1 MSIPAQERPTAS
13 KESSGVKGI
22 LRNMFETL
30 SEKLQRVF
38 KNLRGEGRLSEQ
50 HIEEA
55 LKEIRIAL
63 LEADVNFKVVKQ
75 FTEAVKSKALGQE
88 VLQSLSPGQ
97 QVVKIVHDELI
108 EVLGAQ
114 NIRVNFASQPPTII
128 MLVGLQGSGKTTS
141 SGKLAKWLEKN
152 GHRPLLVSVDV
163 YRPAARDQ
171 LKVIAQD
178 IGVKLWEGSLN
189 DKPLQLCQDAIK
201 EARNTAHDVV
211 IIDTA
216 GRLHID
222 AELMKELHEIRD
234 AISPHEILFVADAML
249 GQDAVRSAQQFH
261 EQLGF
266 NGFILT
272 KMDGDARGGAALSIR
287 QVTGQPVKFIG
298 TGEKYDALEL
308 FHPDRLVSRILGMGD
323 ILSLIERA
331 EEVVDKKK
339 AAELQQKLLGDGFT
353 LEDFRDQLKQIRK
366 MGALDQILGM
376 LPSTG
381 IFKDLQKVKV
391 DEKEL
396 IRVEAII
403 NSMTPKERRNHQ
415 IINGS
420 RRKRIAKGSG
430 TTVQQVNQLLKQY
443 AQTRKMMKGM
453 KNSFFG
459 RKMKGMKMPQM
470 PF

>member
-1 MSIPAQERPTAS
+1 
-13 KESSGVKGI
+13 
-22 LRNMFETL
+22 MFETL

-38 KNLRGEGRLSEQ
+38 KNLRGEGRLTEQ
-50 HIEEA
+50 HLDEA
-55 LKEIRIAL
+55 LKEIRLAL

-88 VLQSLSPGQ
+88 VMQALSPGQ
-97 QVVKIVHDELI
+97 QVIKIVRDELV
-108 EVLGAQ
+108 EMLGGEHVR
-114 NIRVNFASQPPTII
+114 INFSSQPPTVI

-152 GHRPLLVSVDV
+152 GHRPILVSVDV

-171 LKVIAQD
+171 LKVIAKD
-178 IGVKLWEGSLN
+178 IGAKLWEGNPN
-189 DKPLQLCQDAIK
+189 DKPLELCQGAMR

-211 IIDTA
+211 VVDTA

-222 AELMKELHEIRD
+222 EALMKELREIRETLH
-234 AISPHEILFVADAML
+234 PHEILFVADAML
-249 GQDAVRSAQQFH
+249 GQDAVKSAQQFH
-261 EQLGF
+261 EQLSF

-272 KMDGDARGGAALSIR
+272 KMDGDARGGAALSIK
-287 QVTGQPVKFIG
+287 QVTGQPVKFVG

-308 FHPDRLVSRILGMGD
+308 FHPDRLVSRIMGMGD
-323 ILSLIERA
+323 ILSLIEKA
-331 EEVVDKKK
+331 EEVVDKKT
-339 AAELQQKLLGDGFT
+339 AAELSEKMLTDSFT

-366 MGALDQILGM
+366 MGSLDQILAM
-376 LPSTG
+376 LPSMG
-381 IFKDLQKVKV
+381 PLKEMQKAKV

-396 IRVEAII
+396 VRVQAII
-403 NSMTPKERRNHQ
+403 DSMTPKERRNDK

-420 RRKRIAKGSG
+420 RRKRIARGSG
-430 TTVQQVNQLLKQY
+430 TSVQQVNQLLKQY

-459 RKMKGMKMPQM
+459 KRMMKGMKLPQM

>member
-1 MSIPAQERPTAS
+1 
-13 KESSGVKGI
+13 
-22 LRNMFETL
+22 MFETL

-38 KNLRGEGRLSEQ
+38 KNLRGEGRLTEL

-75 FTEAVKSKALGQE
+75 FTDTVRTKALGQE

-97 QVVKIVHDELI
+97 QVVKIVRDELVEI
-108 EVLGAQ
+108 LGGE
-114 NIRVNFASQPPTII
+114 NVRVNFTSQPPTVI

-141 SGKLAKWLEKN
+141 SGKLAKWLVKN
-152 GHRPLLVSVDV
+152 GHRPMLVSVDV

-171 LKVIAQD
+171 LKVIAKD
-178 IGVKLWEGSLN
+178 INVKLWEGN
-189 DKPLQLCQDAIK
+189 PGEKPLELCQGALR
-201 EARNTAHDVV
+201 EARNTAHDVL

-222 AELMKELHEIRD
+222 EALMKELTQIKELLH
-234 AISPHEILFVADAML
+234 PHEILFVADAML
-249 GQDAVRSAQQFH
+249 GQDAVKSAHQFH
-261 EQLGF
+261 QQLGF

-272 KMDGDARGGAALSIR
+272 KMDGDARGGAALSIK
-287 QVTGQPVKFIG
+287 QVTGQPVKFVG

-308 FHPDRLVSRILGMGD
+308 FHPDRLVSRIMGMGD
-323 ILSLIERA
+323 IMSLIEKA
-331 EEVVDKKK
+331 EEIVDKKK
-339 AAELQQKLLGDGFT
+339 AAELQEKMLSDAFT
-353 LEDFRDQLKQIRK
+353 LEDFRDQLKQVRK
-366 MGALDQILGM
+366 LGSLDQILSM
-376 LPSTG
+376 LPSVG
-381 IFKDLQKVKV
+381 PFKDMSKVKV

-396 IRVEAII
+396 LRVEAII
-403 NSMTPKERRNHQ
+403 NSMTPKERRNDK

-430 TTVQQVNQLLKQY
+430 TSVQQVNQLLKQY

-459 RKMKGMKMPQM
+459 KRLKGMKLPEMPM
-470 PF
+470 

>member
-1 MSIPAQERPTAS
+1 
-13 KESSGVKGI
+13 
-22 LRNMFETL
+22 MFETL
-30 SEKLQRVF
+30 SDKLQRVF

-55 LKEIRIAL
+55 LKEIRMAL

-75 FTEAVKSKALGQE
+75 FTDTVRTKAVGAE

-97 QVVKIVHDELI
+97 QVVKIVRDELVEI
-108 EVLGAQ
+108 LGGT
-114 NIRVNFASQPPTII
+114 NVRINFASQPPTVI

-141 SGKLAKWLEKN
+141 SGKLAKWLEKG
-152 GHRPLLVSVDV
+152 GHRPMLVSVDV
-163 YRPAARDQ
+163 YRPAAREQ
-171 LKVIAQD
+171 LKVIAKD
-178 IGVKLWEGSLN
+178 IGVKLWEGN
-189 DKPLQLCQDAIK
+189 PTDKPLQLCQDAVR
-201 EARNTAHDVV
+201 EAHNTAHDVV

-222 AELMKELHEIRD
+222 EALMKELHELKD
-234 AISPHEILFVADAML
+234 VMHPNEILFVADAML
-249 GQDAVRSAQQFH
+249 GQDAVKSAQQFH

-272 KMDGDARGGAALSIR
+272 KMDGDARGGAALSIK
-287 QVTGQPVKFIG
+287 QVTGQPVKFVG

-308 FHPDRLVSRILGMGD
+308 FHPDRLVSRIMGMGD
-323 ILSLIERA
+323 ILSLIEKA
-331 EEVVDKKK
+331 EEVVDKKQ
-339 AAELQQKLLGDGFT
+339 AVELQKKMLSDGFT

-366 MGALDQILGM
+366 LGSLDQILGM
-376 LPSTG
+376 LPSIG
-381 IFKDLQKVKV
+381 PFKDIQKAKV

-396 IRVEAII
+396 VRVEAII

-415 IINGS
+415 LINGS

-430 TTVQQVNQLLKQY
+430 TSVQQVNQLLKQY

-459 RKMKGMKMPQM
+459 RRLKGMKLPEM

>member
-1 MSIPAQERPTAS
+1 
-13 KESSGVKGI
+13 
-22 LRNMFETL
+22 MFETL

-38 KNLRGEGRLSEQ
+38 KNLRGEGRLTEE
-50 HIEEA
+50 HIDEA

-75 FTEAVKSKALGQE
+75 FTDTVKAKALGQE

-97 QVVKIVHDELI
+97 QVVKIVRDELVEI
-108 EVLGAQ
+108 LGGE
-114 NIRVNFASQPPTII
+114 NVRVNFSSQPPTVI

-141 SGKLAKWLEKN
+141 SGKLAKWLVKN
-152 GHRPLLVSVDV
+152 GHRPMLVSVDV

-178 IGVKLWEGSLN
+178 INVKLWEGN
-189 DKPLQLCQDAIK
+189 PGEKPLELCQGALR

-211 IIDTA
+211 VIDTA

-222 AELMKELHEIRD
+222 EALMKELTQIKETIR
-234 AISPHEILFVADAML
+234 PNEVLFVADAML
-249 GQDAVRSAQQFH
+249 GQDAVKSAQEFH
-261 EQLGF
+261 QKLGF

-272 KMDGDARGGAALSIR
+272 KMDGDARGGAALSIK
-287 QVTGQPVKFIG
+287 QVTGQPVKFVG
-298 TGEKYDALEL
+298 TGEKYDAIEL
-308 FHPDRLVSRILGMGD
+308 FHPDRLVSRIMGMGD
-323 ILSLIERA
+323 ILSLIEKA

-339 AAELQQKLLGDGFT
+339 AAELQEKLLSDGFT
-353 LEDFRDQLKQIRK
+353 LDDFRDQLKQIRK
-366 MGALDQILGM
+366 IGALDQILAM
-376 LPSTG
+376 LPSIG
-381 IFKDLQKVKV
+381 PFKDLQKTKV

-396 IRVEAII
+396 VRVEAII

-430 TTVQQVNQLLKQY
+430 TSVQEVNQLLKQY

-453 KNSFFG
+453 KNSLFG
-459 RKMKGMKMPQM
+459 KRLKGMKLPEM

>member
-1 MSIPAQERPTAS
+1 
-13 KESSGVKGI
+13 
-22 LRNMFETL
+22 MFETL

-38 KNLRGEGRLSEQ
+38 KNLRGEGRLTEL

-75 FTEAVKSKALGQE
+75 FTDAVKVKAVGQE

-97 QVVKIVHDELI
+97 QVVKIVRDELVEI
-108 EVLGAQ
+108 LGGE
-114 NIRVNFASQPPTII
+114 NVRVNFASQPPTVV

-141 SGKLAKWLEKN
+141 SGKLARWMGKN
-152 GHRPLLVSVDV
+152 GHRPMLVSVDV

-171 LKVIAQD
+171 LKVIAKD
-178 IGVKLWEGSLN
+178 IGVKTWEGNPGDS
-189 DKPLQLCQDAIK
+189 PLKLCQDALR
-201 EARNTAHDVV
+201 EARNTAHDVL

-222 AELMKELHEIRD
+222 ETLMKELGEIKD
-234 AISPHEILFVADAML
+234 NVKPHEILFVADAML
-249 GQDAVRSAQQFH
+249 GQDAVKSAQQFH
-261 EQLGF
+261 QQLGF

-272 KMDGDARGGAALSIR
+272 KMDGDARGGAALSIK
-287 QVTGQPVKFIG
+287 QVTGQPVKFVG

-308 FHPDRLVSRILGMGD
+308 FHPDRLVSRIIGMGD
-323 ILSLIERA
+323 IMSLIEKA
-331 EEVVDKKK
+331 EEAID
-339 AAELQQKLLGDGFT
+339 QKTAMESLEKIRTDTFT
-353 LEDFRDQLKQIRK
+353 LEDFRDQLRQIRK
-366 MGALDQILGM
+366 LGALDQILGM
-376 LPSTG
+376 LPSIG
-381 IFKDLQKVKV
+381 PFKDLQKAKV
-391 DEKEL
+391 DEGEL
-396 IRVEAII
+396 TRIEAII

-420 RRKRIAKGSG
+420 RRKRIARGSG
-430 TTVQQVNQLLKQY
+430 TSVQDVNQLLKQY

-453 KNSFFG
+453 KNSIFG
-459 RKMKGMKMPQM
+459 GRLPKGMKLPQM

>member
-1 MSIPAQERPTAS
+1 
-13 KESSGVKGI
+13 
-22 LRNMFETL
+22 MFETL

-38 KNLRGEGRLSEQ
+38 KNLRGEGRLTEL

-75 FTEAVKSKALGQE
+75 FTDTVRSKAIGQE
-88 VLQSLSPGQ
+88 VFQSLSPGQ
-97 QVVKIVHDELI
+97 QVVKIVRDELVEI
-108 EVLGAQ
+108 LGGE
-114 NIRVNFASQPPTII
+114 NVRVNFTSQPPTVI

-141 SGKLAKWLEKN
+141 SGKLAKWLVKN
-152 GHRPLLVSVDV
+152 GHRPILVSVDV

-171 LKVIAQD
+171 LKVIAKD
-178 IGVKLWEGSLN
+178 INVKLWEGN
-189 DKPLQLCQDAIK
+189 PGEKPLELCQGALR
-201 EARNTAHDVV
+201 EARNTAHDVL

-222 AELMKELHEIRD
+222 EALMKELTQIKESIR
-234 AISPHEILFVADAML
+234 PHEILFVADAML
-249 GQDAVRSAQQFH
+249 GQDAVKSAQQFH

-272 KMDGDARGGAALSIR
+272 KMDGDARGGAALSIK
-287 QVTGQPVKFIG
+287 QVTGQPVKFVG

-308 FHPDRLVSRILGMGD
+308 FHPDRLVSRIMGMGD
-323 ILSLIERA
+323 IMSLIEKA
-331 EEVVDKKK
+331 EEIVDKKK
-339 AAELQQKLLGDGFT
+339 AAELQEKMLSDGFT
-353 LEDFRDQLKQIRK
+353 LEDFRDQLKQVRK
-366 MGALDQILGM
+366 LGSLEQILSM
-376 LPSTG
+376 LPSVG
-381 IFKDLQKVKV
+381 PFKDMSKVKV
-391 DEKEL
+391 DENEL
-396 IRVEAII
+396 LRVEAII
-403 NSMTPKERRNHQ
+403 NSMTPKERRNDK

-430 TTVQQVNQLLKQY
+430 TSVQQVNQLLKQY

-459 RKMKGMKMPQM
+459 KRLKGMKLPEM